1 MYYMESQNFSKPHW
15 SPSGL
20 LGLLRSTLQSAAEAP
35 ASRER
40 IAPPARLSTAEL
52 AEVANEW
59 RHRASD
65 GDLGAESVAQALE
78 LVASH
83 RSQEKQKR
91 VQAMGKRLSGLM
103 GLN

>member
-1 MYYMESQNFSKPHW
+1 MESENFSKLQW
-15 SPSGL
+15 SSSGL
-20 LGLLRSTLQSAAEAP
+20 LGLLRSTLQSVDEAAAK
-35 ASRER
+35 REVS
-40 IAPPARLSTAEL
+40 APPERLSSAQL
-52 AEVANEW
+52 SEVANEW

-65 GDLGAESVAQALE
+65 GDQGAESVAQALE

-91 VQAMGKRLSGLM
+91 IHAMGRRLSEFM